1 MISVAIV
8 GLGNVGSHLYHAFNA
23 TGAVHVDQFNSRDL
37 EDMPKV
43 DVVIIAVSDDAIAEV
58 SAKLEASLVVHTSGG
73 VHISSINTKG
83 NRGVFYPLQTFTK
96 DKNVDFK
103 SIPIC
108 IEAENK
114 EDLQLL
120 EKLTTTIS
128 DKVFHIDSEQ
138 RSSLHVS
145 AVFVNN
151 FVNHMYVIAEDI
163 CKEHN
168 VPFEV
173 LQPLIRETSEKIL
186 SISPKK
192 AQTGPA
198 KRNDIQTIQKHL
210 HLLNEQ
216 QKELYS
222 KLTQSIQSYGK
233 KL

>member
-8 GLGNVGSHLYHAFNA
+8 GLGNVSSHLYNAFKT
-23 TGAVHVDQFNSRDL
+23 TGTVHVAQYSSRDL
-37 EDMPKV
+37 ENISKV
-43 DVVIIAVSDDAIAEV
+43 DVVIIAVSDDAIVEV
-58 SAKLEASLVVHTSGG
+58 STKIEASLVTHTSGS
-73 VHISSINTKG
+73 VHISSLNTKG
-83 NRGVFYPLQTFTK
+83 NKGVFYPLQTFTK
-96 DKNVDFK
+96 DKNIDFK
-103 SIPIC
+103 NIPIC

-114 EDLQLL
+114 KDLQLL
-120 EKLTTTIS
+120 ERLASIIS
-128 DKVFHIDSEQ
+128 DQVFHINSEQ
-138 RSSLHVS
+138 RSSLHIS

-163 CKEHN
+163 CKQHS

-186 SISPKK
+186 SISPKE